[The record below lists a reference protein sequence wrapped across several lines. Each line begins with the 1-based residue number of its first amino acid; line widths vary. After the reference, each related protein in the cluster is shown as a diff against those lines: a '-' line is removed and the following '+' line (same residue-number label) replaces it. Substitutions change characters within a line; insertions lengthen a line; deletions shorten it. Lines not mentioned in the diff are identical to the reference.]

1 MPRETIKRLLPT
13 PGKLRQIKSLQLLG
27 DWIYEPNLWHI
38 NRGSSSRAFAVG
50 LFVAFIPL
58 PTQMVFAAM
67 LSIVVRCNLPLA
79 VALCWIT
86 NPVTMGPM
94 FWFAYKVGA
103 LVLGMPPQAEQF
115 AISWEW
121 LSSGLLAIWQ
131 PFLLGCLICGFFF
144 ASLGFFTIN
153 LLWRWQVVQRWEAR
167 RDRRRQALE
176 LTTRAVALRQAA
188 IRRRDAQ
195 DTKPQE
201 NKDPEPP
208 R

>member
-1 MPRETIKRLLPT
+1 
-13 PGKLRQIKSLQLLG
+13 
-27 DWIYEPNLWHI
+27 
-38 NRGSSSRAFAVG
+38 
-50 LFVAFIPL
+50 
-58 PTQMVFAAM
+58 
-67 LSIVVRCNLPLA
+67 
-79 VALCWIT
+79 
-86 NPVTMGPM
+86 MGPM